1 VVIIV
6 HVTMVKTMKQQANMH
21 AALVKTLTE
30 IATKLGNAMISVDWL
45 LWSHLEGLTG
55 YRFHLRPVI
64 GRTRVGFACF
74 HPKLIIELDGPDHD
88 TPQGR
93 ARDQVRDAE
102 LCARG
107 FHVLRFW
114 KLEVHIHPDTMLA
127 QILVELEARG
137 ERRPGT

>member
-1 VVIIV
+1 
-6 HVTMVKTMKQQANMH
+6 MKQQAKMH

-30 IATKLGNAMISVDWL
+30 IAAKPGDRMISADWL
-45 LWSHLEGLTG
+45 LWSHLEGLDR

-64 GRTRVGFACF
+64 DRTRVGYACF

-88 TPQGR
+88 TPRSR

-102 LCARG
+102 LRARG

-114 KLEVHIHPDTMLA
+114 KLEVHIHLDTMLA
-127 QILVELEARG
+127 QILVELEARCG
-137 ERRPGT
+137 AGV